1 MLRLISAH
9 FKTMRNNTTLLHRLH
24 LWFSD
29 QPDAPAQYYKDA
41 DQKWKSISVRAYW
54 LQVIRIAI
62 YLQRRKN
69 EGLDSE
75 RVVIFAPNSPEWVH
89 WELGTWL
96 AGMISVGIHSSTLK
110 DEYSKMIA
118 IAKPMLI
125 VTDTHEHSNFTEN
138 TVEEHTFSE
147 LSKSILE
154 MVPEDEKSLI
164 LTGEILLSKITLEKP
179 CLSIFT
185 SGTTGTPKGVLLGL
199 KQMTF
204 VADSLAREWNLPFVN
219 GVLYSFLPLVH
230 VAEKIHSVAVAL
242 TMRYPVW
249 FNSSYDRFLPEL
261 QEVRPTMLLAVP
273 RVWQRMKE
281 QVEVH
286 KPKLMNLFTEVKWVG
301 GFIDQ
306 VYMNQVREALGLDRV
321 KLAVSGAAK
330 LPTSVFQWFQKLGVE
345 IQEIYGMSETAGL
358 ITLSHSPRTEALSK
372 AVGVVPDGTEVKLS
386 QEGEVWVK
394 GPHIFNAYDG
404 DPEETSAV
412 LMPDGWMKTGDLGE
426 WLADEKG
433 QQQLHLIG
441 RIREIIKLPN
451 GRMIAPV
458 PIENELKKISE
469 VSNVCLLGDE
479 LPGLIALITL
489 KENILIDYKF
499 TPGMVEGVL
508 IEDEALKK
516 KILNAATEL
525 HREQKISEKIHRIFI
540 LSRDFELSYGE
551 ITPTQKLNRNGIRKN
566 FEAFL
571 ELNLND

>member
-1 MLRLISAH
+1 
-9 FKTMRNNTTLLHRLH
+9 
-24 LWFSD
+24 
-29 QPDAPAQYYKDA
+29 
-41 DQKWKSISVRAYW
+41 
-54 LQVIRIAI
+54 
-62 YLQRRKN
+62 
-69 EGLDSE
+69 
-75 RVVIFAPNSPEWVH
+75 
-89 WELGTWL
+89 
-96 AGMISVGIHSSTLK
+96 
-110 DEYSKMIA
+110 
-118 IAKPMLI
+118 
-125 VTDTHEHSNFTEN
+125 
-138 TVEEHTFSE
+138 
-147 LSKSILE
+147 
-154 MVPEDEKSLI
+154 
-164 LTGEILLSKITLEKP
+164 
-179 CLSIFT
+179 
-185 SGTTGTPKGVLLGL
+185 
-199 KQMTF
+199 
-204 VADSLAREWNLPFVN
+204 
-219 GVLYSFLPLVH
+219 
-230 VAEKIHSVAVAL
+230 
-242 TMRYPVW
+242 MRYPVW

-372 AVGVVPDGTEVKLS
+372 TVGVVPDGTEVKLS

-489 KENILIDYKF
+489 KENILLDYKF